1 MDKEDVVNT
10 HTYIHTRTCTQN
22 GMLFSHGKEG
32 NPAICDYMGGTRG
45 HFAKWNKSKNDI
57 HWMVLFI
64 RVI

>member
-45 HFAKWNKSKNDI
+45 HFAK
-57 HWMVLFI
+57 
-64 RVI
+64 